1 MDTVGDEEEQVKP
14 SQNPLGKDQPGLLF
28 CLWLTRGLYI

>member
-1 MDTVGDEEEQVKP
+1 MDTIGDEEEQVKP
-14 SQNPLGKDQPGLLF
+14 SQNPLGKDQPGLF